1 MAKHLRVDLDQVDM
15 VSTNLHSIVQRLESA
30 QADADQLASAI
41 PVEELADASTDFA
54 GKWDDRRKK
63 LIEQVAS
70 LQKEA
75 QTVVDAFTQVD
86 SELADALTRP
96 AQAAPAAGHGGLL
109 IRRRR
114 RGVGCP
120 ASDPFACSR
129 SERGDDLAR

>member
-96 AQAAPAAGHGGLL
+96 AQAAPAAGHGGH
-109 IRRRR
+109 
-114 RGVGCP
+114 GAP
-120 ASDPFACSR
+120 AAY
-129 SERGDDLAR
+129 

>member
-75 QTVVDAFTQVD
+75 QTVDVAFTQVD
-86 SELADALTRP
+86 PELADALPRP
-96 AQAAPAAGHGGLL
+96 AQAAPAAGHGGH
-109 IRRRR
+109 
-114 RGVGCP
+114 GGP
-120 ASDPFACSR
+120 AAY
-129 SERGDDLAR
+129 

>member
-96 AQAAPAAGHGGLL
+96 AQAAPAGGHGGH
-109 IRRRR
+109 
-114 RGVGCP
+114 GGP
-120 ASDPFACSR
+120 AAY
-129 SERGDDLAR
+129 

>member
-63 LIEQVAS
+63 LTEQVAS

-75 QTVVDAFTQVD
+75 GLRRPEKSRTAIDRWAGT
-86 SELADALTRP
+86 AAL
-96 AQAAPAAGHGGLL
+96 
-109 IRRRR
+109 
-114 RGVGCP
+114 
-120 ASDPFACSR
+120 
-129 SERGDDLAR
+129 